1 MAPTGRKVLRAAGEM
16 RQGVEI
22 CTGDEV
28 GVLVEVGSTGA
39 NVGST
44 GTEGGL
50 GVGSVSGT
58 RGGKLAL

>member
-1 MAPTGRKVLRAAGEM
+1 M
-16 RQGVEI
+16 RRGVEI

-28 GVLVEVGSTGA
+28 GVLVEVVGSTGA

-58 RGGKLAL
+58 KGGKLAL